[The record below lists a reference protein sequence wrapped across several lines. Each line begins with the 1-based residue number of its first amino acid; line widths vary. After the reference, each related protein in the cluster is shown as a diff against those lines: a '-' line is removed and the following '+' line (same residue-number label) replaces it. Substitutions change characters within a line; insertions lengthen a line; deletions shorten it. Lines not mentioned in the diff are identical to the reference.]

1 MSDDIIHLPPEAEG
15 NPGEMR
21 IVDGQRYIIHQYA
34 EVGKEITLPSGR
46 KVKPMRIFIDDC
58 LTKLYR
64 SAKGRDN

>member
-21 IVDGQRYIIHQYA
+21 IVDGQKYIVYQY
-34 EVGKEITLPSGR
+34 VVPGMEITLPSGR
-46 KVKPMRIFIDDC
+46 KIKPMRVFIDDC